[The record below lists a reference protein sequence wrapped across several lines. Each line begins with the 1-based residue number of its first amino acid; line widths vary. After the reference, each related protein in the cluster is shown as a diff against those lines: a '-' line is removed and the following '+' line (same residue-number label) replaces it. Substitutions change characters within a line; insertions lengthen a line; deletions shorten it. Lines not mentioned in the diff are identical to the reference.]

1 MLQAR
6 RHRGI
11 HGGSANERCCGQ
23 PVPSLLA
30 GAARL
35 RVVAAGDCWHTAARH
50 HVERVVR
57 EEVAACRAPPA
68 CKVRRPP
75 RESAC
80 EPLGAVAH
88 RIARRLAPE
97 PLGVGLLPPDGRA
110 VQVLGKR
117 VRARLAEEDDV
128 HSRRMHE
135 GRVALLCATDGLHEP
150 HELGT
155 HRAATRLGDVRHVED
170 ARAIGQR
177 GQTTVVSSLLEASE
191 AVRGC
196 VPREQRVHGRT
207 ARRDRTPSNREALQV
222 VADGAVLHRGGIRG
236 ACERRRQR
244 AVDQRAVGA
253 GRHVRRR
260 SRGCGTPGTIN
271 TRTRH
276 TD

>member
-1 MLQAR
+1 M
-6 RHRGI
+6 
-11 HGGSANERCCGQ
+11 
-23 PVPSLLA
+23 
-30 GAARL
+30 
-35 RVVAAGDCWHTAARH
+35 AAGDAWHAAARH

-75 RESAC
+75 RESPC

-88 RIARRLAPE
+88 RIACCLAPE

-110 VQVLGKR
+110 VQVLGER

-135 GRVALLCATDGLHEP
+135 GRVALLSATDGLHEP

-196 VPREQRVHGRT
+196 VPREQRVHGRK

-222 VADGAVLHRGGIRG
+222 VADGAVLHCGGIRG

-244 AVDQRAVGA
+244 AVDQRAA
-253 GRHVRRR
+253 RARHVHVVT
-260 SRGCGTPGTIN
+260 RGGVVLRPPLAG
-271 TRTRH
+271 
-276 TD
+276 